1 LNPVLLLS
9 TISEKMSQDDDN
21 KRHHHTRQEHMDRR
35 NKRLKKDATITP
47 WKDEWELENVG
58 RALTGD
64 ETTMS
69 IQEALERVAVWK
81 ARSSLEQLPHAIE
94 TTASLAQVSWR
105 DSTLTSSAIE
115 LRLAYSA
122 VVVRC
127 INGFADV
134 LQQQRSMAASVS
146 ILCGQLGIP
155 SWLVDVRHEAS
166 HNALP
171 TLGVL
176 RLAASTL
183 LEFLKSQYWIP
194 MCDSWTIETEQA
206 QGETPPKNQQEQAME
221 YLVQYKAAATA
232 AATAATEVASAKAAA
247 SSAKLGRNKKSSSP
261 PPPPPRKE
269 SFDTFGDSS
278 DDDWDDPILGS
289 VWGQSMG
296 TSANR
301 FAALQPV
308 KKPKPKEKE
317 KEKKKQ
323 PKKKKDQKTASDFC
337 KDFVKNVQIEL
348 GFPTLL
354 TFLVWGGMGGAP
366 SGRGVLIPGSPVAF
380 PASDV
385 GIQKARDRYS
395 SLILFVCRAWPG
407 FAHALLVHLVDF
419 VLSVEDGVL
428 QQAEL
433 DSGSARKLFFLSSWI
448 RFLLSEEFV
457 AQIDPSEA
465 KKMNTKKKG
474 DSTELPLAT
483 LTALEMMRYPLNGL
497 CDRCCQFPNDCA
509 ELRMTS
515 RGIVQVLET
524 ILGEKRIANFGILN
538 TKAKDEAAEADSKQP
553 HQEAEGQ
560 DASPMAVVTHSK
572 AEASPDHEKPQVVT
586 EIQETAPMP
595 VETHTKS
602 KAVEKATVSLDEME
616 ALLSDDESAAVQE
629 TTRVNSQMTQARPA
643 WVKCAAW
650 DPCSIG
656 TLVGY
661 PV

>member
-1 LNPVLLLS
+1 
-9 TISEKMSQDDDN
+9 
-21 KRHHHTRQEHMDRR
+21 MDRR

-64 ETTMS
+64 ETAMS
-69 IQEALERVAVWK
+69 VQEALERVAVWR

-146 ILCGQLGIP
+146 ILCGHLGIP

-194 MCDSWTIETEQA
+194 MCDNWTIETKQIE
-206 QGETPPKNQQEQAME
+206 GETPPKNQQEQAME

-232 AATAATEVASAKAAA
+232 SAAAATEVASARAAA
-247 SSAKLGRNKKSSSP
+247 SATKVGRNKKSSS

-278 DDDWDDPILGS
+278 DDDDWDDPVMGS
-289 VWGQSMG
+289 VWSQSIG
-296 TSANR
+296 TSVNR

-308 KKPKPKEKE
+308 KKPKPKEKEKE

-337 KDFVKNVQIEL
+337 KDFVKNVPIEL

-366 SGRGVLIPGSPVAF
+366 LGRGVLIPGSPVAF
-380 PASDV
+380 PASDF
-385 GIQKARDRYS
+385 GIQKVRDRYS

-419 VLSVEDGVL
+419 VLLVEDGVV
-428 QQAEL
+428 QKAEL

-448 RFLLSEEFV
+448 RFLLSAEFV

-465 KKMNTKKKG
+465 KKTSTKKKG

-483 LTALEMMRYPLNGL
+483 LNALKMMQYPLNGL

-509 ELRMTS
+509 ELRMVS
-515 RGIVQVLET
+515 RGIVQVLEA
-524 ILGEKRIANFGILN
+524 ILGESRVANFGIPN
-538 TKAKDEAAEADSKQP
+538 TETK
-553 HQEAEGQ
+553 QEAEQPDIAHPQQKSEGQ
-560 DASPMAVVTHSK
+560 DASPMAIDTHSK
-572 AEASPDHEKPQVVT
+572 AEASPDREKAQVVT
-586 EIQETAPMP
+586 EVQETLPMT
-595 VETHTKS
+595 VETHTKF
-602 KAVEKATVSLDEME
+602 KAAEKAKVSLDEME
-616 ALLSDDESAAVQE
+616 ALLSDDESAPVQE
-629 TTRVNSQMTQARPA
+629 TPRANSQMAHARPA